1 MNLSGK
7 RIMLIGG
14 AGLVGS
20 HIVDQ
25 LTAEPVAEIVVFDNF
40 VRGTRDN
47 LAEVRKSPKVRI
59 VNGSMTDRDA
69 LKRELAGIDGV
80 FQLASLW
87 LGECVNDPRSAWE
100 VNTLRD
106 VERRRSLPCR
116 LASSGSSIPRL
127 PRSTATRS

>member
-25 LTAEPVAEIVVFDNF
+25 LTAEAVAEIVVFDNF

-47 LAEVRKSPKVRI
+47 LAEARKSPKVKSWNRFHRAEPVSRWI
-59 VNGSMTDRDA
+59 AR
-69 LKRELAGIDGV
+69 
-80 FQLASLW
+80 
-87 LGECVNDPRSAWE
+87 
-100 VNTLRD
+100 
-106 VERRRSLPCR
+106 
-116 LASSGSSIPRL
+116 
-127 PRSTATRS
+127 